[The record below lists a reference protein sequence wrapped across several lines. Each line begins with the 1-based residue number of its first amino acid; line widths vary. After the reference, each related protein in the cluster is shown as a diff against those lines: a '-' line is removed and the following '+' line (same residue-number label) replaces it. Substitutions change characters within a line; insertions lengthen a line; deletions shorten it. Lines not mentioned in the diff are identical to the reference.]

1 MFKNKIVIVTGSGS
15 GIGRSIAK
23 KFSETG
29 AIVCATDFSIDA
41 AKKTSSECI
50 NKSYFFKLDVTN
62 KSEII
67 NVFNEISKS
76 IGNL

>member
-29 AIVCATDFSIDA
+29 AIVCATDISIDA

-50 NKSYFFKLDVTN
+50 NKSYCKKCTLIYSYLLKNNNIDLLTI
-62 KSEII
+62 E
-67 NVFNEISKS
+67 
-76 IGNL
+76 